1 MKETSKKVLKAAA
14 IASLLTGSVIAST
27 VSIFADKANAAPITA
42 ESTTGFTGTIDPSC
56 AVATGFTSST
66 NAYDKTAYSSSGT
79 GGVSK
84 LEKTDQ
90 ASFNCN
96 SDTVNVSAAVTTN
109 QPTNPTNATLL
120 QGVHTTTLT
129 NQNTTP
135 TAQTAN
141 GIGATVAATSW
152 RTDTQGNIGI
162 TVKSTWDPTTGGQ
175 ELLDGTYTANAIVTV
190 TPN

>member
-27 VSIFADKANAAPITA
+27 VSIFADKANAAPTTA

-79 GGVSK
+79 GGVSM

-96 SDTVNVSAAVTTN
+96 SDTVNVSAVVTATP
-109 QPTNPTNATLL
+109 PTAPSNATSLA
-120 QGVHTTTLT
+120 GVHTTTLSSD
-129 NQNTTP
+129 
-135 TAQTAN
+135 TAN
-141 GIGATVAATSW
+141 TNATGTGSTTVATTNW
-152 RTDTQGNIGI
+152 KTTNQGNIGI
-162 TVKSTWDPTTGGQ
+162 TVKSTWNPATDGQ
-175 ELLDGTYTANAIVTV
+175 ELLDGIYTAVAVVTV

>member
-27 VSIFADKANAAPITA
+27 VSIFADKANAATTTA

-66 NAYDKTAYSSSGT
+66 SNAYTATGYAGSGT
-79 GGVSK
+79 GGVQK
-84 LEKTDQ
+84 LETSDT

-96 SDTVNVSAAVTTN
+96 SDTVNVSAVVTATP
-109 QPTNPTNATLL
+109 PTAPSNATSLA
-120 QGVHTTTLT
+120 GVHTTTLSSD
-129 NQNTTP
+129 P
-135 TAQTAN
+135 AN
-141 GIGATVAATSW
+141 ANATGTGSTTVAPTNWKTNA
-152 RTDTQGNIGI
+152 QGNIGI
-162 TVKSTWDPTTGGQ
+162 TVRSTWNPATGGQ
-175 ELLDGTYTANAIVTV
+175 ELLDGTYTAVAIVTV

>member
-27 VSIFADKANAAPITA
+27 VSIFADKANAATTTA

-56 AVATGFTSST
+56 AVATPFTSST
-66 NAYDKTAYSSSGT
+66 SNAYTATGYAGSGT

-84 LEKTDQ
+84 LETSDT

-96 SDTVNVSAAVTTN
+96 SDTVNVSAVVTATP
-109 QPTNPTNATLL
+109 PTAPTNATSLA
-120 QGVHTTTLT
+120 GVHTTTLSSD
-129 NQNTTP
+129 
-135 TAQTAN
+135 TAN
-141 GIGATVAATSW
+141 TNATGTGSTTVAPTNW
-152 RTDTQGNIGI
+152 KTTTQGNIDI
-162 TVKSTWDPTTGGQ
+162 TVKSTWNPTTGGQ
-175 ELLDGTYTANAIVTV
+175 ELLDGNYTAVAVVTV